1 MAALGQIAAD
11 SEISIENNSMSTAE
25 GTNNDLLSLVKAT
38 PSGLDLHQAA
48 VETKRKR
55 REWEIIH
62 SFNSPQTVQPIQLEG
77 FLLKRRKGPIIKG
90 WHKVSKL
97 I

>member
-38 PSGLDLHQAA
+38 PSGLELHQPA
-48 VETKRKR
+48 VETKRK
-55 REWEIIH
+55 IIP
-62 SFNSPQTVQPIQLEG
+62 SFDCPPKVEPTQLAG
-77 FLLKRRKGPIIKG
+77 FLLKRHKGPIIKG